1 MDTNGNK
8 FGGYTT
14 SDWSESCEGA
24 GPSRDPD
31 AFIFNLSRKLKY
43 IQPDKFGKYSI
54 YRNKSFGPSFG
65 GEKDNNNNNKF
76 NLYIASGCTNNSNS
90 YTNVNPNYKTDNK
103 NLIYNSGQSSFQV
116 SCYEIY
122 HVIREV

>member
-1 MDTNGNK
+1 M
-8 FGGYTT
+8 
-14 SDWSESCEGA
+14 
-24 GPSRDPD
+24 
-31 AFIFNLSRKLKY
+31 KY

-65 GEKDNNNNNKF
+65 GEKDNNNNKF
-76 NLYIASGCTNNSNS
+76 NLYIASGCTNNSNC

-122 HVIREV
+122 HVIREL